1 MLQEMKENLF
11 EGLKAGAYTASTSG
25 DMTLHVFLGQLNY
38 NFNDTTPRE
47 FIAPLHFIVVNYYL
61 TLSSLTNTFTP
72 FSNARILSPQLDS
85 ARPSR
90 SLCRNTKLEH
100 GKLAGPVFPRV

>member
-38 NFNDTTPRE
+38 NSMIQLLE
-47 FIAPLHFIVVNYYL
+47 
-61 TLSSLTNTFTP
+61 SSLLLF
-72 FSNARILSPQLDS
+72 ILS
-85 ARPSR
+85 
-90 SLCRNTKLEH
+90 
-100 GKLAGPVFPRV
+100 